1 MMSMRVSLS
10 ATMLIL
16 AVAPASRARA
26 DEGAGSTFFSHFALG
41 GGGFFLTH
49 EGEQHDVFSSPAIGL
64 DHRIGVTIAGH
75 VSFFL
80 LTSTAFNDYKAT
92 RDYAR
97 WVFKKEDQNTKVAKI
112 AFLTW
117 FIPFVPF
124 ADSQTIFG
132 PGIGYR
138 FLREGPTPFVE
149 LAGGF
154 TMLASLAHDRF
165 VVGGAV
171 AGGMGFEITEHIG
184 VLVRVI
190 WAPPSLQ
197 SRWTPTDSDAI
208 SAIGLIQIR

>member
-1 MMSMRVSLS
+1 MSIRASLS
-10 ATMLIL
+10 ATVLVFAI
-16 AVAPASRARA
+16 APPSRARA
-26 DEGAGSTFFSHFALG
+26 EEESRSKFFSHFALG
-41 GGGFFLTH
+41 GGGFCLTH
-49 EGEQHDVFSSPAIGL
+49 EGVERDAFSSPAVGL
-64 DHRIGVTIAGH
+64 DHRIGVTVAGH

-97 WVFKKEDQNTKVAKI
+97 WVFKRDDQNTEVAKV

-124 ADSQTIFG
+124 ADSQTILG

-138 FLREGPTPFVE
+138 FLAEGPTPFVE

-154 TMLASLAHDRF
+154 SMLASLAHDRF
-165 VVGGAV
+165 VIGGAV
-171 AGGMGFEITEHIG
+171 SGGMGFEITEHIG
-184 VLVRVI
+184 VLARI
-190 WAPPSLQ
+190 TWAPSTLQ